1 MKTEALAIVTIS
13 LLLSACGG
21 TKKVQGPP
29 QPDWVTNRPKSQ
41 LYYYGVGAARKTL
54 DVSQFQQAA
63 RQNALADMS
72 SEISVSISSNSV
84 IHAFES
90 NLNFNEDFTSTIR
103 AQTQQDLE
111 GYEQVDSWEDLNNY
125 WVYYRLSKLQYQ
137 QLKEKRKND
146 AVTRSLDFFSS
157 GINARE
163 GGNARLGLVQMV
175 KALEPIKP
183 YFSEPLPVDINGSEV
198 FLGNEIFKEISNT
211 LAQITIVPVKGYISV
226 KAGQAIPSS
235 MLAFDAI
242 FRNSIPIASL
252 PLEVEYSEKLMRN
265 NRQRTNSNG
274 NASFDIDV
282 VRSRKSLESFTA
294 KIDINDILNE
304 AGTDPL
310 TRRLINRFNLPNG
323 TIRINIEKPI
333 IYITSIETNLGE
345 VIKPGYIEQS
355 IKKKAVE
362 MGYLVKDVVE
372 EADYII
378 EVIAA
383 TSSKG
388 QAGQF
393 KVACL
398 EGTLS
403 LETRNGNQLYHKPL
417 SGFEG
422 RHFEL
427 KQAGE
432 EAFKDAKRKVEISYF
447 REMHEAINRL

>member
-1 MKTEALAIVTIS
+1 MKTKALAIVTIS

-29 QPDWVTNRPKSQ
+29 QPEWVTNRPKSQ

-146 AVTRSLDFFSS
+146 AVTRSLDFFLS

-163 GGNARLGLVQMV
+163 GGDVRLGLVQMV

-211 LAQITIVPVKGYISV
+211 LAQITIVPAKVYISV

-235 MLAFDAI
+235 MLAFDAF
-242 FRNSIPIASL
+242 FRSSIPIVSL
-252 PLEVEYSEKLMRN
+252 PLEVEYSEKPMRN
-265 NRQRTNSNG
+265 NKQRTNSNG

-282 VRSRKSLESFTA
+282 VRSKKSLESFTA
-294 KIDINDILNE
+294 KIDINDILSE

-333 IYITSIETNLGE
+333 IYITSSETNLGE

-362 MGYLVKDVVE
+362 MGYLVKDVLE

-378 EVIAA
+378 EIIAA

-447 REMHEAINRL
+447 REMHEAMNRL